1 MQKSRRAIALLITVM
16 FVIVITV
23 AIGFGLKQVNDASS
37 AVKSENFIYQ
47 TNMVVEDILHIL
59 QTSPD
64 IQHVVD
70 SNTSD
75 DFHAFLAQAAFIPFE
90 VKDLKIIIKL
100 SSARAKFNPN
110 SLMEGGKIQKE
121 RVAMLKQYVNA
132 HMVNSDYVDIL
143 LDNMSKVKAD
153 NSYNSRIFDANPS
166 LFRDYIA
173 SAKHLKKINDFYAQE
188 FNDNSLKNINFK
200 HLFYLSSDTNNTI
213 DVNYATPEVWEMM
226 LGCQKERAEL
236 LSAGGGAYENE
247 ADLNLQPE
255 ELVNL
260 HKFQVSYYEPIVQ
273 VEIAIMQN
281 DSDAKVRFEY
291 DIKKKKGSHFVY
303 EI

>member
-1 MQKSRRAIALLITVM
+1 VQRSRRAIALLITVM

-37 AVKSENFIYQ
+37 ALKRENFLYQ
-47 TNMVVEDILHIL
+47 TNMIVEDILHIL

-64 IQHVVD
+64 VQKVID
-70 SNTSD
+70 SNSSS
-75 DFHAFLAQAAFIPFE
+75 DFHTFLAQAAFIP
-90 VKDLKIIIKL
+90 LKVNGLEIVMKL

-110 SLMEGGKIQKE
+110 ALIEDGKIKKE
-121 RVAMLKQYVNA
+121 RVAMLKQYLNA

-153 NSYNSRIFDANPS
+153 NSYNSRIFDVNPS

-188 FNDNSLKNINFK
+188 FNDDSLKNINFEN
-200 HLFYLSSDTNNTI
+200 LFYFSRDANSTVDI
-213 DVNYATPEVWEMM
+213 NYATPEVWEMM
-226 LGCQKERAEL
+226 LGCQKERAER
-236 LSAGGGAYENE
+236 LSAGGGGYENE
-247 ADLNLQPE
+247 ANLDLQPE

-260 HKFQVSYYEPIVQ
+260 QKFQVSYYEPVVQ
-273 VEIAIMQN
+273 VEIEIMQN
-281 DSDAKVRFEY
+281 GRDARVRFEY
-291 DIKKKKGSHFVY
+291 DIKKKKGSNFVY